1 MEFRVAAIAV
11 GPRDLASRAS
21 PIDIERKNVMRKSS
35 IVTVL
40 LIAIVLGSLAAGCK
54 PHASAD
60 TSGAGS
66 SSATPA
72 GAASA
77 KSLYERLGGGAALQ
91 AVVGDFV
98 DNVAADQRINHFFQD
113 TDLPKLKTNLT
124 NLIGQATGGPEK
136 YTGRD
141 MKSTHQG
148 MGIADADFN
157 SLVEDLTKS
166 LDKFKVGATEKGELL
181 ALLAGMKGD
190 IVEK

>member
-1 MEFRVAAIAV
+1 
-11 GPRDLASRAS
+11 
-21 PIDIERKNVMRKSS
+21 MRKSNV
-35 IVTVL
+35 VTVL
-40 LIAIVLGSLAAGCK
+40 LVVLVAVLFAAGCK
-54 PHASAD
+54 PHASGGAA
-60 TSGAGS
+60 SGAAS

-72 GAASA
+72 SGAAE
-77 KSLYERLGGGAALQ
+77 KSLYERLGGGAALT

-113 TDLPKLKTNLT
+113 ADLPKLKTNLT

-141 MKSTHQG
+141 MKTTHQG

-157 SLVEDLTKS
+157 ALVEDLTKS
-166 LDKFKVGATEKGELL
+166 LDKHQVGATEKGELI